1 MSEKSHTSPRTAL
14 KGRLQGLS
22 FKSILPNLATVMA
35 MCVGLSAIR
44 FALMGRFDLA
54 AGAIFIAGVLDAM
67 DGRLA
72 RLLGVASEFGAELDS
87 LSDFVCF
94 GVAPGVVLYIL
105 CLNVWNG
112 VGWAACL
119 FFSVCM
125 GLRLARFNIS
135 SRLPDRPLW
144 SSQFFTGVP
153 APAGAMVALLPLTL
167 HLAFDYDLFI
177 YPALCAL
184 SLLGA
189 GTLMISRLPT
199 FSFKSASIPRT
210 FVLPLL
216 LLVGMA
222 VVALFSAPWQ
232 TLSVITLLYIGILPL
247 GPRFFRKHLSS
258 PKKEEEDEDEEEPSK
273 QKG

>member
-1 MSEKSHTSPRTAL
+1 MDERTQGARPDSL
-14 KGRLQGLS
+14 KGRLQGHS

-44 FALMGRFDLA
+44 FALMDRFDLA
-54 AGAIFIAGVLDAM
+54 AAAIFIAGVLDAM

-72 RLLGVASEFGAELDS
+72 RLLGAASEFGAELDS

-105 CLNVWNG
+105 CLNAWNG
-112 VGWAACL
+112 FGWAACL
-119 FFSVCM
+119 FFAVCM

-153 APAGAMVALLPLTL
+153 APAGAMLALFPLTL
-167 HLAFDYDLFI
+167 HLAFDAKGFI
-177 YPALCAL
+177 YPGLCAL
-184 SLLGA
+184 SLVGA

-199 FSFKSASIPRT
+199 FSFKSASIPRAL
-210 FVLPLL
+210 VAPLL
-216 LLVGMA
+216 LAVGLA
-222 VVALFSAPWQ
+222 VVALISAPWP
-232 TLSVITLLYIGILPL
+232 TLSAVTLLYIAILPL

-258 PKKEEEDEDEEEPSK
+258 SQKNEKEESDA
-273 QKG
+273 